1 MCKFRTQVA
10 KQFDLK
16 TAVVAEH
23 LWELC
28 DIASGYT
35 TQYKHGEYWCRCS
48 AIMISG
54 EFPFLTIHMA
64 KYAIKRLRKNGV
76 IKKGCF
82 NENKFDHTSW
92 YCFTEYGKKLMRAG
106 CDYD

>member
-48 AIMISG
+48 AIMITG

-82 NENKFDHTSW
+82 NENKFDHTS
-92 YCFTEYGKKLMRAG
+92 
-106 CDYD
+106 